1 MATYMD
7 DLDNKGYCIINN
19 ILTTDKCNNYIS
31 KIWDWLESLK
41 TNINRDIPSTWNH
54 KKWPENYRGIIK
66 HYGIGHEQFV
76 WDIRCE
82 KKIIDVFTNVW
93 NTSDLFVSFDAICVM
108 KPPEIS
114 GKFTKT
120 HWIHTDQ
127 SFLNSERIS
136 IQGLVNLEETSQEDS
151 TFTLYENSHK
161 YHKEF
166 GTHFN
171 IKQQSNWYKLQ
182 KEEVQWLND
191 KGLTQIRLDIPK
203 GSILLWDS
211 RLFHANCCAIKGRTN
226 PRFRY
231 VIYVSM
237 SPKSFS
243 TNIDIKKRQKAF
255 KEQRLTT
262 HWTKQVQLVPKNPR
276 TYGNSDRNHIIA
288 PFNKP
293 NVSNKSLI

>member
-1 MATYMD
+1 MTTYID
-7 DLDNKGYCIINN
+7 DLDDKGYCIIPNT
-19 ILTTDKCNNYIS
+19 LTTDKCDNYIS
-31 KIWDWLESLK
+31 KIWDWLESLG
-41 TNINRDIPSTWNH
+41 TNIDREDSATWNH

-82 KKIIDVFTNVW
+82 KNVIDVFTKVW

-120 HWIHTDQ
+120 HWIHCDQ
-127 SFLNSERIS
+127 SFLNSDRIS
-136 IQGLVNLEETSQEDS
+136 VQGLVNLEETSQEDS

-161 YHKEF
+161 YHEEF
-166 GTHFN
+166 GNHFN
-171 IKQQSNWYKLQ
+171 IKQKGNWYKLQ

-191 KGLTQIRLDIPK
+191 KGLNQIRLDIPK
-203 GSILLWDS
+203 GAMLLWDS
-211 RLFHANCCAIKGRTN
+211 RLFHANCCAIKGREK

-231 VIYVSM
+231 VIYVAM
-237 SPKSFS
+237 APKSFS
-243 TNIDIKKRQKAF
+243 SNADIKKRQKAF

-276 TYGNSDRNHIIA
+276 TYGDSERNNIIA